1 MEKTA
6 LEELQLIIDK
16 LTAPD
21 GCPWDKE
28 QTPESLTEYIIEESH
43 ELVSAIRSG
52 DVAEIRE
59 ELGDVAFL
67 LLVERFGVEGR
78 AVVFRQARHWPCDV
92 DDFALLVRHGSSR
105 LLVYLG

>member
-28 QTPESLTEYIIEESH
+28 QTPRKPCR
-43 ELVSAIRSG
+43 IR
-52 DVAEIRE
+52 
-59 ELGDVAFL
+59 
-67 LLVERFGVEGR
+67 
-78 AVVFRQARHWPCDV
+78 
-92 DDFALLVRHGSSR
+92 
-105 LLVYLG
+105 Y

>member
-28 QTPESLTEYIIEESH
+28 QTPESLTEYIIE
-43 ELVSAIRSG
+43 
-52 DVAEIRE
+52 
-59 ELGDVAFL
+59 
-67 LLVERFGVEGR
+67 
-78 AVVFRQARHWPCDV
+78 
-92 DDFALLVRHGSSR
+92 
-105 LLVYLG
+105 